1 MGRKS
6 SDLDKKMVEAG
17 IALIKERGVAKLSV
31 REVAELAGANLG
43 MFNYHFGTKEKF
55 LIRALTEVYDKF
67 IGELTETVETDSDLE
82 LVLFQLAKFS
92 RDNREILT
100 SILSDMLS
108 NEAVVSQFLRKNFS
122 KHFKLLAA
130 SAQKHVR
137 EQGHKIENHHHVVRY
152 LVGAVGIPN
161 ILLEVYNRGTSKK
174 INPET
179 DEELR
184 RRTKAAIA
192 GLGFL

>member
-17 IALIKERGVAKLSV
+17 IALIKERGVAAPV

-92 RDNREILT
+92 R
-100 SILSDMLS
+100 
-108 NEAVVSQFLRKNFS
+108 
-122 KHFKLLAA
+122 
-130 SAQKHVR
+130 
-137 EQGHKIENHHHVVRY
+137 
-152 LVGAVGIPN
+152 
-161 ILLEVYNRGTSKK
+161 
-174 INPET
+174 
-179 DEELR
+179 
-184 RRTKAAIA
+184 
-192 GLGFL
+192 

>member
-1 MGRKS
+1 
-6 SDLDKKMVEAG
+6 
-17 IALIKERGVAKLSV
+17 
-31 REVAELAGANLG
+31 
-43 MFNYHFGTKEKF
+43 
-55 LIRALTEVYDKF
+55 
-67 IGELTETVETDSDLE
+67 
-82 LVLFQLAKFS
+82 
-92 RDNREILT
+92 
-100 SILSDMLS
+100 MLS

-184 RRTKAAIA
+184 RRTES
-192 GLGFL
+192 GHRRSGFL